1 MESFDDYLRDLPPE
15 NVKVIYGHPTY
26 EDRCALVDP
35 ISELDSTCLKQTLTN
50 IGCPHGKQ
58 DDGFLAFHGKLSEG
72 NERVL
77 FNAIKFENT
86 CKYLLLEY
94 IVTTGIS
101 WRSAL
106 SWILAL
112 AVDRNGVVVNET
124 YDRPRHRLKNRT
136 IAITCTHELK
146 CMFVRSLVS
155 YEVLK
160 VPKNQ
165 GPVALKDGCWPGSD
179 ELQRVRSK
187 CMMEL
192 PRDRWLEFA
201 VGQIWTDSP
210 LGILDVMEDLIAT
223 LEKDE
228 KHDDCSWM
236 EIPPGLFDSPKKE
249 KKRKA
254 VQTEEFVKKI
264 KYEEYKSAYHSAY
277 VTKEDVDESE
287 PEATASDPDSIIK
300 NEIPDWLRAE
310 HDDFMAEPVTRSRRL
325 TKHFFFRVFKYWMKM
340 PRLDPDENSVRVAAN
355 ELYQRYGQDAMFFMY
370 DWHCATQERLKV
382 YVSEKMIENYGEDA
396 NERIIYFEKL
406 PPWKVFPKLL
416 RYEEVTLNIV
426 ITNVDGIHDD
436 LTLLGQRI
444 HNRYSYGL
452 LYTRGGDRPVGDPP
466 ERPVGDPP
474 AHPPEEAEESSIDV
488 RERRPAQPRMEYK
501 GMNFRGRKVLAEYE
515 KAVAERKNTVKVKKQ
530 TWFEVLFWSGAIFAM
545 DLYLPYRDESDEQ
558 FLIGFFIGVA
568 VLLRILFHSPHYF
581 WTVVTIVYIRWV
593 DTKRFA
599 FVPGEIYATVALQI
613 FCMERKWAM
622 MIPVTGF
629 AVYCY
634 LTGKHWSILIH
645 YLVTLSTSLKAH
657 RVDDGAKTIM
667 VSPYKDS
674 VLLVVAIF
682 YTCLGGC
689 SFN

>member
-1 MESFDDYLRDLPPE
+1 METFEQFEFDLAPE
-15 NVKVIYGHPTY
+15 TVKVIYGHPTY

-35 ISELDSTCLKQTLTN
+35 ISELDSTCLKQTLAN
-50 IGCPHGKQ
+50 IGCPHGEQ
-58 DDGFLAFHGKLSEG
+58 DDGFLAYNLHLSEG

-94 IVTTGIS
+94 IVTTRVS

-112 AVDRNGVVVNET
+112 VVDRNGVVVKET

-136 IAITCTHELK
+136 IAIKCTPELK

-165 GPVALKDGCWPGSD
+165 GPYALKDGSWPGS
-179 ELQRVRSK
+179 EEQQRVRSK

-201 VGQIWTDSP
+201 CEQIWTDSP
-210 LGILDVMEDLIAT
+210 LDILDVMNDLIVS
-223 LEKDE
+223 LEKEE
-228 KHDDCSWM
+228 KPMVKEDDDSWV
-236 EIPPGLFDSPKKE
+236 IPPGLFDSPKKE

-254 VQTEEFVKKI
+254 VQADEFVKKM
-264 KYEEYKSAYHSAY
+264 KYEEEKQHSAY
-277 VTKEDVDESE
+277 VAKEDESE

-340 PRLDPDENSVRVAAN
+340 PRLSPDENSVRVAAN
-355 ELYQRYGQDAMFFMY
+355 ELYQRYGQDAIFFMY
-370 DWHCATQERLKV
+370 DWHCATQETLKV
-382 YVSEKMIENYGEDA
+382 YASEKMRENYGEDA

-416 RYEEVTLNIV
+416 RYEEVTMNIV

-452 LYTRGGDRPVGDPP
+452 LYSGDRPVGDPP
-466 ERPVGDPP
+466 AD
-474 AHPPEEAEESSIDV
+474 PPEETEETSIDV
-488 RERRPAQPRMEYK
+488 RERRTGSRELEYK
-501 GMNFRGRKVLAEYE
+501 GMHFQGKKVLAEYE
-515 KAVAERKNTVKVKKQ
+515 KAVAERKMKVKVKKQ
-530 TWFEVLFWSGAIFAM
+530 TWFEVLFWSVAIFAM

>member
-1 MESFDDYLRDLPPE
+1 METLDDFDLDLAPE

-26 EDRCALVDP
+26 GDRCALVDP
-35 ISELDSTCLKQTLTN
+35 ISELDSACLKQTLAN

-58 DDGFLAFHGKLSEG
+58 DDGFLAFHCHLSEG

-106 SWILAL
+106 PWILAL
-112 AVDRNGVVVNET
+112 AVDRNGVAVNET

-136 IAITCTHELK
+136 IAIKCTHELK

-155 YEVLK
+155 YDVLK

-165 GPVALKDGCWPGSD
+165 GPDALKDGSWPGSD

-192 PRDRWLEFA
+192 PRHRWLEFA

-210 LGILDVMEDLIAT
+210 LAILDVINEMIVS
-223 LEKDE
+223 LEKEE
-228 KHDDCSWM
+228 KDDSCSWL
-236 EIPPGLFDSPKKE
+236 EIPPDLFDSPKKE

-254 VQTEEFVKKI
+254 VQADEFVKKI
-264 KYEEYKSAYHSAY
+264 KLEEEKSAYHSAY
-277 VTKEDVDESE
+277 VAKDDETE
-287 PEATASDPDSIIK
+287 PSLTPSDPDSIVQE
-300 NEIPDWLRAE
+300 EIPDWLLAE
-310 HDDFMAEPVTRSRRL
+310 HDDLMAEPVTISRHSKE
-325 TKHFFFRVFKYWMKM
+325 TFFFRVFKYWMKM
-340 PRLDPDENSVRVAAN
+340 PRHDPDENSVRVAAN
-355 ELYQRYGQDAMFFMY
+355 ELYRRYGQDAMFFMY
-370 DWHCATQERLKV
+370 DWHCVTQERLKV
-382 YVSEKMIENYGEDA
+382 YVSKKMVQSYGEDA
-396 NERIIYFEKL
+396 SKRIIYFEKL
-406 PPWKVFPKLL
+406 PLWKVFPKLL
-416 RYEEVTLNIV
+416 RYEEVTMNIV

-452 LYTRGGDRPVGDPP
+452 LYSGDRPVGDPP
-466 ERPVGDPP
+466 AD
-474 AHPPEEAEESSIDV
+474 PPEETEETSIDV
-488 RERRPAQPRMEYK
+488 RERRPIDVRERRPGQPNLEYT
-501 GMNFRGRKVLAEYE
+501 GMHFQGKKVLAEYE

-530 TWFEVLFWSGAIFAM
+530 TWFEVLFWSVAIFAM

-558 FLIGFFIGVA
+558 FLLGFFVGVA
-568 VLLRILFHSPHYF
+568 VLLRILFFSPHYF

-593 DTKRFA
+593 DSKRFA
-599 FVPGEIYATVALQI
+599 FVPGEIYGTVALQI
-613 FCMERKWAM
+613 FCMEKKWAM

-634 LTGKHWSILIH
+634 LSGKHWSIIIH
-645 YLVTLSTSLKAH
+645 YLVTLSTSVKAH
-657 RVDDGAKTIM
+657 RVEDGAKSIM

-674 VLLVVAIF
+674 VLFVVALF

-689 SFN
+689 SLS

>member
-1 MESFDDYLRDLPPE
+1 METFDDFDLDLPELGPA

-26 EDRCALVDP
+26 EDRFVLVDP
-35 ISELDSTCLKQTLTN
+35 ISELDSKCLKQTLTN

-58 DDGFLAFHGKLSEG
+58 DDGFLAFHCHLSEG
-72 NERVL
+72 NERAL
-77 FNAIKFENT
+77 FNAIKFEST
-86 CKYLLLEY
+86 CKYLLLEH
-94 IVTTGIS
+94 IVTTTVS

-106 SWILAL
+106 ARVLAL
-112 AVDRNGVVVNET
+112 AVDRNGVAVNET

-136 IAITCTHELK
+136 IAINCSHELK

-160 VPKNQ
+160 VQKNQ
-165 GPVALKDGCWPGSD
+165 GPVALKDGSWPGSD

-210 LGILDVMEDLIAT
+210 LGILDVMEDLIVS
-223 LEKDE
+223 LEKE
-228 KHDDCSWM
+228 EDDDSWL
-236 EIPPGLFDSPKKE
+236 IPPGLFDSPKKE

-254 VQTEEFVKKI
+254 VQVDEFVKKI
-264 KYEEYKSAYHSAY
+264 KQEEKSAYHSAY

-287 PEATASDPDSIIK
+287 PEATDSDPDSIIK
-300 NEIPDWLRAE
+300 NEIPDWLHAE

-325 TKHFFFRVFKYWMKM
+325 TKHFFFRVLKYGMKM
-340 PRLDPDENSVRVAAN
+340 PRLNPDENSVRVAAN
-355 ELYQRYGQDAMFFMY
+355 ELYRRYGQDAIFFVY

-382 YVSEKMIENYGEDA
+382 YVSKKMIENYGEDA

-406 PPWKVFPKLL
+406 PQWKVFPKLL
-416 RYEEVTLNIV
+416 RYEEVTMNIV

-452 LYTRGGDRPVGDPP
+452 LYSGDRPVGDPP
-466 ERPVGDPP
+466 E
-474 AHPPEEAEESSIDV
+474 EAEETSIDV
-488 RERRPAQPRMEYK
+488 RERRPGQPNLEYT
-501 GMNFRGRKVLAEYE
+501 GMHFQGKKVLAEYE

-530 TWFEVLFWSGAIFAM
+530 TWFEVLFWSVAIFVM

-645 YLVTLSTSLKAH
+645 YLVTLSTSVKAH
-657 RVDDGAKTIM
+657 RVDDGAKSII